1 MAAMSSSGRR
11 RRRWPWIV
19 AAAILVAGGAVTY
32 VLASKPGDVS
42 NSHAEFVQEKPAPPK
57 PEVDTFSWPMLGYS
71 LDRRR
76 YFPTAT
82 VKPPYH
88 VRWKVSGRVLLEFP
102 PSIWRGSLY
111 QLSDSGNLRRIDKE
125 TGHVYWK
132 RRLGTLAAAT
142 PAVGD
147 GRVYVTLLRR
157 AGSSNGSMVALNA
170 TTGKI
175 RWSRALSSRSESS
188 PLLYRGVVYF
198 GDEGGSVYALRA
210 ATGRQVWRYSAN
222 GAVKGG
228 VALVNGIAY
237 FGDYGGSVHAVR
249 AATGKRVWSSGTS
262 GAAFGFS
269 SGTFYATPAVAFGR
283 VYIGNTDNRM
293 YSFVA
298 RTGKLAWARSTGNYV
313 YASPSVADVAG
324 LGPTVYV
331 GSYDGTFN
339 AYNARSGNTRWTYEA
354 GNSISGGST
363 IIGNIVYFATLQNTA
378 TTGLDI
384 RTGKKV
390 YSFFDGKFDPVIS
403 DGKRLYLDG
412 YRNLYAL
419 DPRGVAPLRRR
430 RAPTTTTKP
439 SGG

>member
-1 MAAMSSSGRR
+1 MSSPGRR
-11 RRRWPWIV
+11 RRRWPWIA
-19 AAAILVAGGAVTY
+19 AAAILLLAGGAVAY
-32 VLASKPGDVS
+32 VLASKPGDVR
-42 NSHAEFVQEKPAPPK
+42 NSHAEFVPERPAVPK
-57 PEVDTFSWPMLGYS
+57 VDTFSWPILGYT

-76 YFPTAT
+76 YFPTNT
-82 VKPPYH
+82 VKPPYRT
-88 VRWKVSGRVLLEFP
+88 RWHLKGQVLLEFP
-102 PSIWRGSLY
+102 PVIWRGSLY
-111 QLSDSGNLRRIDKE
+111 QLSDSGNLRRINKE

-132 RRLGTLAAAT
+132 RRLGTLAAAS

-147 GRVYVTLLRR
+147 GNVYVTLLRR
-157 AGSSNGSMVALNA
+157 EGSENGSVAALNA
-170 TTGKI
+170 TTGRI
-175 RWSRALSSRSESS
+175 RWSKPVSSRTESS
-188 PLLYRGVVYF
+188 PLLYRGVLYF
-198 GDEGGSVYALRA
+198 GDEGGAVYALRA
-210 ATGRQVWRYSAN
+210 ASGRQLWRYSAN

-249 AATGKRVWSSGTS
+249 ASTGQQVWSSGTS

-313 YASPSVADVAG
+313 YASPSVADVPG

-339 AYNARSGNTRWTYEA
+339 AYNAQSGDTRWTYSA

-363 IIGNIVYFATLQNTA
+363 IIGNIVYFATLQDTA

-384 RTGKKV
+384 RSGKKV
-390 YSFFDGKFDPVIS
+390 FSFFDGKFDPVIS

-412 YRNLYAL
+412 YRDLYAL
-419 DPRGVAPLRRR
+419 DPRGAAPPARPG
-430 RAPTTTTKP
+430 APATTTTKP
-439 SGG
+439 PGG